1 MRPWHRERGH
11 SGWSPSSGL
20 GLALGAE
27 PSLALRRRDYRSVVP
42 ATTQHVVDAVAPG
55 TDVAF
60 DPTARQIVVSS
71 GLRRQSLATPPVP
84 RRHELT
90 GPQPPPRSL
99 RGRLLAGEK
108 SADQGLNEVRSAL
121 LALGIHCRVYRL
133 EILSGKVVPDNLR
146 QQKSLYGATTLGVEA
161 TCVRILLFPPY

>member
-1 MRPWHRERGH
+1 LLPASIPATDAGVPTRLTLPADPAARLGRLRHSWCLLSVRPWHRERGH

-27 PSLALRRRDYRSVVP
+27 PSLPLRCRDYRFVVP
-42 ATTQHVVDAVAPG
+42 ATTQHVVDAVALR

-90 GPQPPPRSL
+90 GP
-99 RGRLLAGEK
+99 
-108 SADQGLNEVRSAL
+108 
-121 LALGIHCRVYRL
+121 
-133 EILSGKVVPDNLR
+133 
-146 QQKSLYGATTLGVEA
+146 
-161 TCVRILLFPPY
+161 